1 MWVLKLLLLA
11 VFSLIFFQDYKDR
24 RVYWFLYPI
33 TGILVLILQI
43 QIIPINIALIN
54 SGFNL
59 LFVLFLLFF
68 CYLYSRI
75 KLKKNV
81 LQSVL
86 GLGDILFF
94 MAIAFSFSIASFLV
108 LFVFSLIFSL
118 LMHTLLKHKQKETT
132 VPLAGYMSLFFAVI
146 YSLSFFCNFHFLFA
160 Y

>member
-24 RVYWFLYPI
+24 TVYWFLYPI
-33 TGILVLILQI
+33 IGILVLILQI
-43 QIIPINIALIN
+43 QIIPIDIALIN

-59 LFVLFLLFF
+59 SFVIFLLVF
-68 CYLYSRI
+68 CYLYARI
-75 KLKKNV
+75 KLKKSL

-86 GLGDILFF
+86 GLGDVLFF
-94 MAIAFSFSIASFLV
+94 IAIAFSFSIVSFLV

-118 LMHTLLKHKQKETT
+118 VLHMALQYKQTEQT
-132 VPLAGYMSLFFAVI
+132 VPLAGYMSLFFAVV
-146 YSLSFFCNFHFLFA
+146 YSISFFCNFHFLYA

>member
-1 MWVLKLLLLA
+1 MWLWKILLLA
-11 VFSLIFFQDYKDR
+11 IFSLIFLQDYKDR
-24 RVYWFLYPI
+24 TVYWFLYPLV
-33 TGILVLILQI
+33 GILVFLIQLELT
-43 QIIPINIALIN
+43 PTTIALIN
-54 SGFNL
+54 TVSNL
-59 LFVLFLLFF
+59 AFIVLMISF
-68 CYLYSRI
+68 CYLYTLI
-75 KLKKNV
+75 KLKKPF

-132 VPLAGYMSLFFAVI
+132 VPLAGYMALFFGFI
-146 YSLSFFCNFHFLFA
+146 YALSFCTNVSFLYA

>member
-11 VFSLIFFQDYKDR
+11 AFSLIFFQDYKDR
-24 RVYWFLYPI
+24 MVYWFLYPVV
-33 TGILVLILQI
+33 GVLVLLLQI

-59 LFVLFLLFF
+59 SFIVFLLVF
-68 CYLYSRI
+68 CYLYARI
-75 KLKKNV
+75 KLKKS
-81 LQSVL
+81 LLESVL

-94 MAIAFSFSIASFLV
+94 IAIAFSFSIVSFLV

-118 LMHTLLKHKQKETT
+118 ILHFVLQKKQTEKT
-132 VPLAGYMSLFFAVI
+132 VPLAGYMSLFFAVV
-146 YSLSFFCNFHFLFA
+146 YGVSFFCNFHFLYA